1 MVVVISHLTRHF
13 VELIL
18 QEILSLFD
26 MPPVPSTEIIWE
38 VKVKWLIPLTAWWE
52 NLTRQVA
59 KKQRHTGCLRHTP
72 LLTLNIIV
80 SVRSDVKQAEHR
92 ARNTGTMD
100 DINNARG
107 KQKPARRHIDRLALK
122 RWGILSA
129 KLDSYTLVSARV
141 SECTRL

>member
-1 MVVVISHLTRHF
+1 MITSQRTRHF
-13 VELIL
+13 VELKRQGIP
-18 QEILSLFD
+18 SLFN
-26 MPPVPSTEIIWE
+26 MPPGPSTKTIWE
-38 VKVKWLIPLTAWWE
+38 VRVKWLIPLTPSWE
-52 NLTRQVA
+52 NTTRRVA
-59 KKQRHTGCLRHTP
+59 KPRQQTGCLSRTP

-80 SVRSDVKQAEHR
+80 FVLSDVKLAEHR

-122 RWGILSA
+122 RWGLLSA
-129 KLDSYTLVSARV
+129 KLDSYTPVSARV